1 MPKLIIGL
9 LITIVTGISSIF
21 AGNISFT
28 NANATVEYGQGIY
41 QIAAC
46 DDWVRVNMIAGATGE
61 NGAPEGLSALTG
73 LTISSLDTQACAG
86 TEFTISA
93 VDEENS
99 PIPMYRVDGL
109 YGLCSSIEC
118 PGPTEVKLQIDNF
131 GNLTSSIAAS
141 LYVIDQDLTTAD
153 FTISFVNSAI
163 LANSVGRLNI
173 QTTSL

>member
-1 MPKLIIGL
+1 MPKLIFGL

-86 TEFTISA
+86 TEFTIISSGIA
-93 VDEENS
+93 KYNAFALSISEVNNS
-99 PIPMYRVDGL
+99 RLKYTPYDNKLDLIPW
-109 YGLCSSIEC
+109 SSSPSI
-118 PGPTEVKLQIDNF
+118 KI
-131 GNLTSSIAAS
+131 TSFLS
-141 LYVIDQDLTTAD
+141 
-153 FTISFVNSAI
+153 
-163 LANSVGRLNI
+163 
-173 QTTSL
+173 